1 MTEIL
6 GYAKEDFKQQGI
18 GLLSIKTNKEP
29 ALALFRKTVA
39 DEVPSLYELETRH
52 KDGRL
57 IILEVSST
65 LVETEGNARVLALMR
80 DITSRRQME
89 ENMAFLRQKDPLTGV
104 YNRAFFETGLTRIK
118 NSTHASIAII
128 ICDVDGLKLINDTL
142 GHRQGDDLLRD
153 VATIL
158 DAGVSKPN
166 YVARIG
172 GDEYAVIVFN
182 STPLLM
188 GQLETYYQ
196 EKIEEHN
203 QNTPHLP
210 LSVSMGWAMG
220 DAEADIEVTF
230 KTADN
235 NMYRQ
240 KLHRSKSVR
249 GSIVRTMMVAL
260 EAKDHI
266 TEGHAERLSDLIE
279 RMGHFLQLPQTTVAD
294 MRLLAKFH
302 DIGKVGITDNILKK
316 PSKLSDEEMAIMRQ
330 HCEIGYRIA
339 KSSPDL
345 EPIADFILK
354 HQEHWDGTG
363 YPLGISGEQIPI
375 ECRILGIID
384 AFDAMTND
392 RPYRAAM
399 TKEAACQE
407 LLRCAGTQ
415 FDPELVKLFLSLQE
429 E

>member
-1 MTEIL
+1 
-6 GYAKEDFKQQGI
+6 
-18 GLLSIKTNKEP
+18 
-29 ALALFRKTVA
+29 
-39 DEVPSLYELETRH
+39 
-52 KDGRL
+52 
-57 IILEVSST
+57 
-65 LVETEGNARVLALMR
+65 
-80 DITSRRQME
+80 ME
-89 ENMAFLRQKDPLTGV
+89 ENMDFLRQKDPLTGV

-118 NSTHASIAII
+118 NSTHASIAIV

-158 DAGVSKPN
+158 DAGVSEPN

-172 GDEYAVIVFN
+172 GDEFAVIVFN

-203 QNTPHLP
+203 QNRPHLP

-266 TEGHAERLSDLIE
+266 TEGHADRLSDLIE

-316 PSKLSDEEMAIMRQ
+316 PGKLSDEEMAIMRQ
-330 HCEIGYRIA
+330 HCDIGYRIA

-392 RPYRAAM
+392 RPYREAM
-399 TKEAACQE
+399 TNEAACQE

-415 FDPELVKLFLSLQE
+415 FDPELVKLFLALQDE
-429 E
+429 IQ